1 MPSLQKQVLRRP
13 STQDVSWFLD
23 LDSTEQLDLNPS
35 YQRKSV
41 WGIKDR
47 RFFLDTI
54 FRGFPCPPIYLHKTI
69 RDGKSVYAVVDG
81 KQRLETIL
89 LFRDNKIALPS
100 DFGDARLDGK
110 KWKQIKDDDELA
122 AAFLNYVFPVE
133 FVELPF
139 NDAAYVNDVFDRL
152 NRNSKILNPQELRHA
167 KYSGWF
173 INLVE
178 DEVYDSLWQS
188 TKVRTNARAK
198 RMLDVQF
205 VSELLL
211 IVITK
216 SIWGFSQEQLDGLYA
231 TYDDI
236 NDFDTDNEWRFK
248 PLIEEDFRYEIKTL
262 KDQVTGFLNGNEI
275 VREFLTDTKHL
286 YSLWG
291 YLVLSTNNA
300 SIPPFAIDKYI
311 AFINEYREIESSPNP
326 MASGSWDDNVYNY
339 YDASRGATTEEPQR
353 KKRHEML
360 EEIMRRG

>member
-1 MPSLQKQVLRRP
+1 MPNMQSQVSRRP

-23 LDSTEQLDLNPS
+23 LESTGQLDLNPS
-35 YQRKSV
+35 YQRRSV
-41 WGIKDR
+41 WNSKDR
-47 RFFLDTI
+47 KFFLDTI

-69 RDGKSVYAVVDG
+69 KEGRSVYAVVDG

-89 LFRDNKIALPS
+89 SFRDNKIALPCE
-100 DFGDARLDGK
+100 FGDARMDGK
-110 KWKQIKDDDELA
+110 KWKQIKDDSELA

-178 DEVYDSLWQS
+178 DEVYDKLWQD
-188 TKVRTNARAK
+188 TKVRTKARAK

-211 IVITK
+211 IVVTK
-216 SIWGFSQEQLDGLYA
+216 SICGFSQERLDGLYA

-236 NDFDTDNEWRFK
+236 NDFDADNEWRFR
-248 PLIEEDFRYEIKTL
+248 PLIEEDFRSEINAL
-262 KDQVTGFLNGNEI
+262 KDTVSRLLNESET
-275 VREFLTDTKHL
+275 VRKFIMDTKHL

-291 YLVLSTNNA
+291 YLVLSANDPTIAKLNK
-300 SIPPFAIDKYI
+300 DKYV
-311 AFINEYREIESSPNP
+311 AFIEKYREIESSPNP
-326 MASGSWDDNVYNY
+326 TDGSAWDPIVYGY

-353 KKRHEML
+353 TKRQEML

>member
-1 MPSLQKQVLRRP
+1 MPSMQSQVSRRP

-23 LDSTEQLDLNPS
+23 LESTGQLDLNPS
-35 YQRKSV
+35 YQRRSV
-41 WGIKDR
+41 WSSKDR
-47 RFFLDTI
+47 KFFLDTI

-69 RDGKSVYAVVDG
+69 KDGRSVYAVVDG
-81 KQRLETIL
+81 KQRLETIIS
-89 LFRDNKIALPS
+89 FRNNKIALPCE
-100 DFGDARLDGK
+100 FGDARMDGK
-110 KWKQIKDDDELA
+110 KWRQIKDDSELA

-178 DEVYDSLWQS
+178 DEVYDKLWQE

-211 IVITK
+211 IIVTK
-216 SIWGFSQEQLDGLYA
+216 SICGFSQERLDGLYA

-236 NDFDTDNEWRFK
+236 NDFDADNEWRFG
-248 PLIEEDFRYEIKTL
+248 PLIEEDFRAEIKTL
-262 KDQVTGFLNGNEI
+262 KDTVARLLNENETI
-275 VREFLTDTKHL
+275 RKFITDTKHL

-291 YLVLSTNNA
+291 YLVLSANDS
-300 SIPPFAIDKYI
+300 SIPPFDADKYVD
-311 AFINEYREIESSPNP
+311 FIKEYREIESSPNP
-326 MASGSWDDNVYNY
+326 MGGGSWDANVYNY

-353 KKRHEML
+353 KQRQEML

>member
-1 MPSLQKQVLRRP
+1 MPSIQNQVSRRP

-23 LDSTEQLDLNPS
+23 LESTGQLDLNPP
-35 YQRKSV
+35 YQRRSV
-41 WGIKDR
+41 WNSKDR
-47 RFFLDTI
+47 KFFLDTI

-69 RDGKSVYAVVDG
+69 KDGRSVYAVVDG

-89 LFRDNKIALPS
+89 SFRDNKIALPCE
-100 DFGDARLDGK
+100 FGDTRMDGK
-110 KWKQIKDDDELA
+110 KWKQIKDDSELA

-173 INLVE
+173 INFVE
-178 DEVYDSLWQS
+178 DEVYDNLWQD
-188 TKVRTNARAK
+188 TKVRTKARAK

-211 IVITK
+211 IVVTK
-216 SIWGFSQEQLDGLYA
+216 SICGFSHERLDGLYA

-236 NDFDTDNEWRFK
+236 NDFDADNEWRFK
-248 PLIEEDFRYEIKTL
+248 PLIEEDFRSEIQSL
-262 KDQVTGFLNGNEI
+262 KNKVTEI
-275 VREFLTDTKHL
+275 YASNTTVKKFLTDTKHL

-291 YLVLSTNNA
+291 YLVLSETYSSVPA
-300 SIPPFAIDKYI
+300 FDIEKYVT
-311 AFINEYREIESSPNP
+311 FIKNYNEIESAPNP
-326 MASGSWDDNVYNY
+326 VANDSWDANVYNY

-353 KKRHEML
+353 KKRQAAL
-360 EEIMRRG
+360 EEIMR